1 MPQTR
6 TIIEVVVGVSILVAS
21 YFYHLNEM
29 HQQKKIIEGAYTEQI
44 VKAYQKKAD
53 TELKLNNDLIKANKE
68 KDEKLAD
75 VNARYND
82 LLKRLQNR
90 PSRSTA
96 VAATASAGSSCT
108 GAELYREDGQFLAR
122 EAARAEQVRIQRD
135 YYYDAYER
143 ARDYFARQGF
153 NVGRDGTVQDTKS
166 VP

>member
-1 MPQTR
+1 M
-6 TIIEVVVGVSILVAS
+6 AS

-29 HQQKKIIEGAYTEQI
+29 HQQKKIIEGAYSEQL

-53 TELKLNNDLIKANKE
+53 TESKLNSDLTKANKE

-75 VNARYND
+75 ANARYSD

-96 VAATASAGSSCT
+96 VATTASAGSSCT
-108 GAELYREDGQFLAR
+108 GAELYREDGQFLAG

-143 ARDYFARQGF
+143 ARKSLAGQEPDA
-153 NVGRDGTVQDTKS
+153 GRDGTVQDTKP

>member
-6 TIIEVVVGVSILVAS
+6 TIIEIVVGLAIFLGS

-29 HQQKKIIEGAYTEQI
+29 HQQKKIIEGAYSEQL

-53 TELKLNNDLIKANKE
+53 TESKLNSDLTKANKE

-75 VNARYND
+75 ANARYSD

-96 VAATASAGSSCT
+96 VATTASAGSSCT
-108 GAELYREDGQFLAR
+108 GAELYREDGQFLAG

-143 ARDYFARQGF
+143 ARKSLAGQEPDA
-153 NVGRDGTVQDTKS
+153 GRDGTVQDTKP

>member
-6 TIIEVVVGVSILVAS
+6 TIIEIVVGVSIFLAS

-29 HQQKKIIEGAYTEQI
+29 HQQKKVIEGAYSEQL

-53 TELKLNNDLIKANKE
+53 TESKLNNDLTTANKQ

-75 VNARYND
+75 ADARYNL
-82 LLKRLQNR
+82 LLKRLQDR

-96 VAATASAGSSCT
+96 VASATSVASSCT
-108 GAELYREDGQFLAR
+108 GAELYREDGQFLAG
-122 EAARAEQVRIQRD
+122 EASRAEQVRIERD

-143 ARDYFARQGF
+143 ARKYLAGQEPD
-153 NVGRDGTVQDTKS
+153 VGRDGTVQDTKS